1 MIPSLLPVSITTNVA
16 DRHDVD
22 SLRNNP
28 PSFPNRKS
36 EVTPLAGCCLS
47 RAAGIDRKKT
57 LISTQGKIS
66 IFVISRNAR
75 VSIIKMKSRADC
87 RLISMLLLLTGLV
100 SLSGCHRLTL
110 DQRVNAWVDS
120 GGKSVPTYLTSEE
133 IKRIEERRYGRVL
146 GTTLAE
152 RVFWANGEGLRG
164 SVKLRMKLDR
174 QGDVLRCEA
183 QPTDAGSPPG
193 FTKLVTDVCW
203 SSIWESVPEGLQNPI
218 DGTFEVT
225 APLIASGNTSPISD
239 YDRRHQRA
247 DVESRFFWNNV
258 VAKQS
263 INAFGKARF
272 EFTANAK
279 GQVTHC
285 DVTLKKH
292 YLRPERFHSDP
303 ALQKVLATQCLQLDL
318 QQMSGFRVREDGVAH
333 RVVFVE
339 YLPWKKQVGKYSE

>member
-1 MIPSLLPVSITTNVA
+1 M
-16 DRHDVD
+16 
-22 SLRNNP
+22 
-28 PSFPNRKS
+28 
-36 EVTPLAGCCLS
+36 
-47 RAAGIDRKKT
+47 
-57 LISTQGKIS
+57 
-66 IFVISRNAR
+66 
-75 VSIIKMKSRADC
+75 SIIKMKSCADC

-120 GGKSVPTYLTSEE
+120 GGESVPTYLTSEE

-225 APLIASGNTSPISD
+225 APLIASGNTSPFLITTGD
-239 YDRRHQRA
+239 TR
-247 DVESRFFWNNV
+247 
-258 VAKQS
+258 
-263 INAFGKARF
+263 GLMLKAVF
-272 EFTANAK
+272 
-279 GQVTHC
+279 
-285 DVTLKKH
+285 
-292 YLRPERFHSDP
+292 
-303 ALQKVLATQCLQLDL
+303 
-318 QQMSGFRVREDGVAH
+318 SGTTWW
-333 RVVFVE
+333 
-339 YLPWKKQVGKYSE
+339 PSNQ